1 MATYPLY
8 IGVSAAAVAAM
19 YLLSRRNR
27 ASASSMAETD
37 STWGSETVG
46 YDERMSSRPMRLWLG
61 SRFTPSDS
69 SSSVQRPRTVGKGDA
84 AKKGEEEAETRTKAA
99 GEGHPEDALGTG
111 ASDFVE
117 AKRGTQRGV

>member
-8 IGVSAAAVAAM
+8 IGVSAAVAAM

-37 STWGSETVG
+37 SSTWGSDAVG
-46 YDERMSSRPMRLWLG
+46 YDERASSRPMRLWLG

-84 AKKGEEEAETRTKAA
+84 AKKKEEEAETRTKA

-111 ASDFVE
+111 ASDFAE